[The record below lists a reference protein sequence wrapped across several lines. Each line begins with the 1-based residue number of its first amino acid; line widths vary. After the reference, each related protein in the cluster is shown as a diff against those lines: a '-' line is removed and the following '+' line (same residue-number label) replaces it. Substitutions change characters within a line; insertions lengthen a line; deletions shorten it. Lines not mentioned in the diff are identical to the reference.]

1 MSTIDVSVEPRGSA
15 EREAV
20 RDVTITNRQGIH
32 ARPAALLVKTASGF
46 RAEVTLEKEGQRVS
60 AKSIMGVLT
69 IEGYCGARVRVQ
81 ARGPDA
87 DLAVAAVCQLFERK
101 FYED

>member
-1 MSTIDVSVEPRGSA
+1 MSTTDSRETSR
-15 EREAV
+15 ERREFV
-20 RDVTITNRQGIH
+20 RDVVVKNPLGIH

-46 RAEVTLEKEGQRVS
+46 KSEVTLEKDGQMVS

-69 IEGYCGARVRVQ
+69 LAGHYGSKMRIR

-87 DLAVAAVCQLFERK
+87 EQAVDAVAELFEK
-101 FYED
+101 HFYE